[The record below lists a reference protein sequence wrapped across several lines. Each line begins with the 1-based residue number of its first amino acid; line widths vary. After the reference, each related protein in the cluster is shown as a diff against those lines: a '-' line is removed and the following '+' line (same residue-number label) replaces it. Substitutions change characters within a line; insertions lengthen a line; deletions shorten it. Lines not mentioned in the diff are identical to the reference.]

1 LFNPPLTWIRQ
12 PVENM
17 GHGAVELLM
26 AGLTKRGAKRTIERL
41 PIELVVRFSVANL
54 LSYEE
59 SLVEFKVAEDSQ
71 ECADEMTRRRA
82 RI

>member
-1 LFNPPLTWIRQ
+1 MDPPARREYGTQGSRIA
-12 PVENM
+12 
-17 GHGAVELLM
+17 HGRIDQTGSETHHRV
-26 AGLTKRGAKRTIERL
+26 L

-59 SLVEFKVAEDSQ
+59 SLEEFKVAEDSQ
-71 ECADEMTRRRA
+71 ECADEIARRRA

>member
-1 LFNPPLTWIRQ
+1 LFNPPLTWIRL

-17 GHGAVELLM
+17 GHRAVELLM
-26 AGLTKRGAKRTIERL
+26 AGLTKRGAKRAIEHL

-59 SLVEFKVAEDSQ
+59 SLEEFKVAEDSQ

-82 RI
+82 RT